1 MKLCDVREEDTR
13 MERTIEFT
21 GKTVDQA
28 VRQALRELA
37 VSEDMVLIDVLDE
50 GETGG
55 LLGFGRRPARVRVTI
70 LDDEDELDLEDD
82 DEEDGDYERVDLDD
96 EDLDLEPSD
105 EDGWRVPADQ
115 RGLLAAENAALDY
128 VQDVLSGIGIHG
140 RIESYLEGD
149 NTLHIDIISS
159 DGGVAIGRHGETL
172 DAIQYLTNIVTNRWI
187 DEYLR
192 VVIDVGDYRRR
203 REQRIQQTARKIAS
217 RVLDRGRASKMKPM
231 SPAERRIVH
240 ITLRETEGITTYS
253 EGSEPR
259 RYVVIAPTAGLEII
273 D

>member
-1 MKLCDVREEDTR
+1 
-13 MERTIEFT
+13 MERTIETT

-28 VRQALRELA
+28 VRQALEELS

-55 LLGFGRRPARVRVTI
+55 LLGFGRRPARVRVTL
-70 LDDEDELDLEDD
+70 LDDEDDFEDD
-82 DEEDGDYERVDLDD
+82 DMFDDEDDDYERVDLDD
-96 EDLDLEPSD
+96 EDLDMEPDD
-105 EDGWRVPADQ
+105 EDGWRVPTDQ
-115 RGLLAAENAALDY
+115 RGLLPAENAALDY

-149 NTLHIDIISS
+149 NTLHIDIISD

-172 DAIQYLTNIVTNRWI
+172 DAIQYLTNIVANRWI

-192 VVIDVGDYRRR
+192 VVIDVGGYRLR
-203 REQRIQQTARKIAS
+203 REQRLQQMAKKIAE

-240 ITLRETEGITTYS
+240 IALRETDGITTYS
-253 EGSEPR
+253 EGTDPR

>member
-1 MKLCDVREEDTR
+1 

-28 VRQALRELA
+28 VRQALKELS

-55 LLGFGRRPARVRVTI
+55 LLGFGRRPARVRVTV
-70 LDDEDELDLEDD
+70 LGDESDLEDD
-82 DEEDGDYERVDLDD
+82 DLLDDDDEDDEEDDYERINLDD
-96 EDLDLEPSD
+96 EDLDVEPSD
-105 EDGWRVPADQ
+105 EDGWRVPSDQ
-115 RGLLAAENAALDY
+115 RGLLPAENAALDY

-172 DAIQYLTNIVTNRWI
+172 DAIQYLTNIVANRWI

-203 REQRIQQTARKIAS
+203 REQRIQQTAKKIAS
-217 RVLDRGRASKMKPM
+217 RVLDRGRAAKMKPM

-240 ITLRETEGITTYS
+240 ITLRETDGITTYS
-253 EGSEPR
+253 EGVEPR